1 MEQVARCNNLI
12 GSKFLIPLF
21 AFFSSPSSSYRV
33 IAKRLKKIVLKNPT
47 SPRYPF
53 KEQALP
59 EESRSFLSIQISRHP
74 RFFHGKWRRKKNR
87 GKSRLAEAAA
97 AHARK
102 ESSACVRACVRECVL
117 RVFTAI
123 RVAAEGAA
131 RSVAV
136 SPYRFLCNYN

>member
-1 MEQVARCNNLI
+1 MEN
-12 GSKFLIPLF
+12 GG
-21 AFFSSPSSSYRV
+21 
-33 IAKRLKKIVLKNPT
+33 
-47 SPRYPF
+47 
-53 KEQALP
+53 E
-59 EESRSFLSIQISRHP
+59 
-74 RFFHGKWRRKKNR
+74 KKNR